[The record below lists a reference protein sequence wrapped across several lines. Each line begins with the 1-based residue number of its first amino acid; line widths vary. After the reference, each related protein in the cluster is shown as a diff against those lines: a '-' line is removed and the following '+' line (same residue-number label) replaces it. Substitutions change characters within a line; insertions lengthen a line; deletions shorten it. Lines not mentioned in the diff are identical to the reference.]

1 MRVFNGCP
9 QGKKI
14 AYAVKCSLIAVA
26 LLGCAAGV
34 SAEEVQGTWK
44 SSAYSRN
51 GKELPEMTGKA
62 VYEFRED
69 GTYVHKMG
77 SWTTAKGTYS
87 ISKDKIL
94 LTSDIGMKT
103 EIRREEGKL
112 IMDNKQ
118 SNLRIVYEKSD
129 G

>member
-1 MRVFNGCP
+1 MKTFNGAS

-14 AYAVKCSLIAVA
+14 AYVAKCSLLAVA
-26 LLGCAAGV
+26 LFGCAVGV
-34 SAEEVQGTWK
+34 SAEEVQGIWK

-51 GKELPEMTGKA
+51 GKELPEMIGKA
-62 VYEFRED
+62 VYEFRND

-77 SWTTAKGTYS
+77 PWTTAKGTYS
-87 ISKDKIL
+87 IFKDKIL

-112 IMDNKQ
+112 LMDNKQ

-129 G
+129 E